1 MEKLLRHVLFKTL
14 MTPIEQYGLEHTY
27 NKLDLY
33 LKYWK

>member
-14 MTPIEQYGLEHTY
+14 MNGLEHTY